1 MNFLQDLNPQQQQ
14 AVTAGTGPVLVLA
27 GPGSGKTRVLTMRI
41 AYLIG
46 AMGVRPYHILAV
58 TFTNKAAHEMENRVI
73 NLLGDAARGLTL
85 GTFHATCAKI
95 LRREA
100 EHLPFKSNFVI
111 FDADDQEKLVK
122 QAIVDLNLDEK
133 RYRPQGIH
141 ASISNAKNELLLPD
155 QYPVQTYRDEV
166 VKRVYKRYQ
175 ELLLTNNAV
184 DFDDLLL
191 WTAFLLDQKPDVR
204 EKYARRY
211 EHVLVDEFQ
220 DTNLA
225 QYTLIKNLTSYHRNI
240 FVVGDMDQCFP
251 AGTMVQTPQG
261 AKAIETLH
269 AGDSVMAAS
278 GRGAEMPARV
288 QHIASRLYQGEL
300 VCVKTRQ
307 GFTVRATPNHIV
319 FARLGVNPN
328 VHYVYLM
335 YRHTLGYRIGV
346 AVGARNDGNNPEL
359 ITGLVV
365 RIRQEH
371 ADRIWILRACDS
383 RDEAHYWEMFYA
395 FQYGIPTLVFHVV
408 GHSMRVSQET
418 IDRLYHNI
426 DTAERA
432 ERLLADL
439 ELDIRFPHY
448 VPRVKLLRQAINLR
462 YFGDGRRSQ
471 TSPWNAHRIDIWSS
485 DPELKARLEA
495 MGLPLRAGKGSTWRT
510 GFSRLHFDDAY
521 ELAKKLSAAGGG
533 LDIVSGAFL
542 VDAEGPL
549 APRFSLMPASHLHPT
564 MIVAVEQDG
573 KIVSDEITEITRQP
587 YQGQVYD
594 LEVDE
599 VHNYLAENMVVHN
612 SIYGWRGAD
621 YRNVLRFEKDYA
633 DTQVILLE
641 QNYRSTQLIL
651 DTAMAVIDENPH
663 RTKKKLFTER
673 GAGEK
678 VTLHESYD
686 DRGEAVFVLD
696 MIVSLVKRGQAKL
709 GDFSVMYRTNAQS
722 RVLEEAFLH
731 AGIPYKLV
739 GAQRFYGRREIKD
752 ALAYMRLAYNPS
764 DEISLTRAINTPP
777 RGIGDKTT
785 ISLRTQALKAH
796 LAPGQ
801 LLIELAKDADSA
813 YHEAFSGRAATA
825 LINFGK
831 MLDGWQALAAEASP
845 LKLLD
850 QILSDVD
857 YHAYIDDNTEEGR
870 DRWDNVMEFRRLA
883 TEFEGRS
890 LSEFLEEVALVSDQD
905 TLEAGANVPTL
916 LTLHAAKGLEFPVVF
931 IVGLNDGTLPHARSF
946 EDPDAMEEER
956 RLLYVGIT
964 RAKDRL
970 YLLYA
975 QNRSQ
980 YGYAEPADP
989 SRFIDDIPAELLA
1002 LSSPGRSAAHWSESS
1017 APDNGLR
1024 ERTSRIE
1031 RDASQER
1038 WASTPTPAPVQSK
1051 FKPGAKVI
1059 HPTWG
1064 DGMVLNSKILDNDEV
1079 LDIFFENV
1087 GLKRVIASMAKL
1099 EVKN

>member
-1 MNFLQDLNPQQQQ
+1 MDFLQGLNPQQQQ

-58 TFTNKAAHEMENRVI
+58 TFTNKAAHEMENRVVD
-73 NLLGDAARGLTL
+73 LLGDAARGVTL

-95 LRREA
+95 LRRES

-155 QYPVQTYRDEV
+155 QFPVQTYRDEV

-175 ELLLTNNAV
+175 DLLLANNAV

-191 WTAFLLDQKPDVR
+191 WTAFLLEQKPDVR

-225 QYTLIKNLTSYHRNI
+225 QYTLVKHLCSHHRNV
-240 FVVGDMDQCFP
+240 FCVGDQDQ
-251 AGTMVQTPQG
+251 
-261 AKAIETLH
+261 
-269 AGDSVMAAS
+269 
-278 GRGAEMPARV
+278 
-288 QHIASRLYQGEL
+288 
-300 VCVKTRQ
+300 
-307 GFTVRATPNHIV
+307 
-319 FARLGVNPN
+319 
-328 VHYVYLM
+328 
-335 YRHTLGYRIGV
+335 
-346 AVGARNDGNNPEL
+346 
-359 ITGLVV
+359 
-365 RIRQEH
+365 
-371 ADRIWILRACDS
+371 
-383 RDEAHYWEMFYA
+383 
-395 FQYGIPTLVFHVV
+395 
-408 GHSMRVSQET
+408 
-418 IDRLYHNI
+418 
-426 DTAERA
+426 
-432 ERLLADL
+432 
-439 ELDIRFPHY
+439 
-448 VPRVKLLRQAINLR
+448 
-462 YFGDGRRSQ
+462 
-471 TSPWNAHRIDIWSS
+471 
-485 DPELKARLEA
+485 
-495 MGLPLRAGKGSTWRT
+495 
-510 GFSRLHFDDAY
+510 
-521 ELAKKLSAAGGG
+521 
-533 LDIVSGAFL
+533 
-542 VDAEGPL
+542 
-549 APRFSLMPASHLHPT
+549 
-564 MIVAVEQDG
+564 
-573 KIVSDEITEITRQP
+573 
-587 YQGQVYD
+587 
-594 LEVDE
+594 
-599 VHNYLAENMVVHN
+599 

-621 YRNVLRFEKDYA
+621 YRNVLRFEQDYP

-651 DTAMAVIDENPH
+651 DTAMAVIDQNPH
-663 RTKKKLFTER
+663 RTKKKLFTQR
-673 GAGEK
+673 GSGEM

-686 DRGEAVFVLD
+686 DRGEAAFVLD
-696 MIVSLVKRGQAKL
+696 MLASLVKRGQAKL

-777 RGIGDKTT
+777 RGIGDKTV
-785 ISLRTQALKAH
+785 IGLRTQAQKAH
-796 LAPGQ
+796 LAPGLM
-801 LLIELAKDADSA
+801 LLELAKNADSTH
-813 YHEAFSGRAATA
+813 HEAFTGRASTA
-825 LINFGK
+825 LTNFGK
-831 MLDGWQALAAEASP
+831 MLAGWQAFAAEDSP

-850 QILSDVD
+850 QILTDVD

-946 EDPDAMEEER
+946 EDADAMEEER

-970 YLLYA
+970 YLLHA

-980 YGYAEPADP
+980 YGYAEPAEP
-989 SRFIDDIPAELLA
+989 SRFIEDIPNQLLEL
-1002 LSSPGRSAAHWSESS
+1002 STPGRSASRWSS
-1017 APDNGLR
+1017 ATSSNGLR
-1024 ERTSRIE
+1024 GKKSRDG
-1031 RDASQER
+1031 RGTPADR
-1038 WASTPTPAPVQSK
+1038 WTASTTPAPVQSK
-1051 FKPGAKVI
+1051 YRPGAKVI

-1064 DGMVLNSKILDNDEV
+1064 DGMVLNTKIQDGDEV

-1099 EVKN
+1099 EVKS